1 MIQRFIK
8 LGEGYNDIYELIE
21 LARTNKNRLHM
32 LLQLDTI
39 ISDRPMSSIVLILQ
53 PATPGKMM
61 PLFICLEG
69 IVSPTY
75 KETERYQLITSLAD
89 ELNTTIHR
97 LEVRPS
103 SSFSEEELYFHYLI
117 GVLRMNRYIPPLQ

>member
-8 LGEGYNDIYELIE
+8 LGEGYNDIYEFIE
-21 LARTNKNRLHM
+21 LARTNKERLHM
-32 LLQLDTI
+32 LLQLDTT

-53 PATPGKMM
+53 PASPGKMM
-61 PLFICLEG
+61 PLYICLEG

-75 KETERYQLITSLAD
+75 KETERFQLITTLAN

-97 LEVRPS
+97 LEVKPS
-103 SSFSEEELYFHYLI
+103 QSFAEEELYFQYLI
-117 GVLRMNRYIPPLQ
+117 GVLRMNKYIPPLQ